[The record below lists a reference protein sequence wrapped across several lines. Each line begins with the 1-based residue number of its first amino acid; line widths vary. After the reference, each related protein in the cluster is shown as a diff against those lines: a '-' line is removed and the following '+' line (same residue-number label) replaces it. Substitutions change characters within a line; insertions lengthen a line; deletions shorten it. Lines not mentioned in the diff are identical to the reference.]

1 MLSIWGGFWEAF
13 GRLWGGF
20 WEGFGRVW
28 EPFGHSWRLSGPC
41 FALFAGV
48 DCFLLVLDA
57 FGGLGG
63 VWGGFLL
70 GFAGLGMTIREE
82 VLLGAG
88 PIAEASEASE
98 QSERAKLS
106 GACGCF
112 LVVFSGRLG
121 LSLAFS
127 RLPLPAMSYHIGTC
141 LKRDRASRSLLRQVI
156 FEGL

>member
-1 MLSIWGGFWEAF
+1 MLSIWGAFWEAF

-28 EPFGHSWRLSGPC
+28 EPFGHSWRLSGPF
-41 FALFAGV
+41 FAFFAGV

-70 GFAGLGMTIREE
+70 GFAGLGMTIREW

-88 PIAEASEASE
+88 PIAEGSEA
-98 QSERAKLS
+98 LW
-106 GACGCF
+106 CLWLFFGCF
-112 LVVFSGRLG
+112 LSILVTFLLLVAVFCCLLLLIGGCAQEIWHNGGILNDDSIH
-121 LSLAFS
+121 FS
-127 RLPLPAMSYHIGTC
+127 EEAVHGYRM
-141 LKRDRASRSLLRQVI
+141 
-156 FEGL
+156 